1 MTTLT
6 LPSWKFTI
14 SLDKFPIFNL
24 EKAVCNHGF
33 FMMAPNHWD
42 PSTKTFSRPLR
53 LDDSIRSALTF
64 ISQPPGEDHLV
75 ITVYGATILSSK
87 DEGAI
92 QSQVKRMLRLSDKD
106 EQDVTY
112 FHKLHPHA
120 EAKGFGRLF
129 RSPTL
134 FEDVAKSLLLRFCPW
149 KTSLDLAKALCDVQL
164 KKVRMSK
171 RKRANIGDFPSPRE
185 LASFREEELNDKGKF
200 GYRAGDLIK
209 LAKQVA
215 NGKIKF
221 DSADEGHYSKLK
233 INGAGPFTTN
243 TIMMCIGHYHNIPID
258 TETLRHMKEFHGL
271 NMRKRK
277 KGPISVETKAK
288 IQEFY
293 KIYHPF
299 ESLAYWFE
307 LANSYEIK
315 LGKTLGE
322 LLPSEYHHAT
332 GSKKC

>member
-1 MTTLT
+1 MENRSAVANSKDINESAKSSQIHT
-6 LPSWKFTI
+6 LPDGPTVEVMVKGKADGKVASPGKQIKIHFIAKLRDTGCTVGSTI
-14 SLDKFPIFNL
+14 GAAPHQFCLGFEKVLKGLNIGIEGMQVGEKRRLTIPPSL
-24 EKAVCNHGF
+24 G
-33 FMMAPNHWD
+33 
-42 PSTKTFSRPLR
+42 
-53 LDDSIRSALTF
+53 
-64 ISQPPGEDHLV
+64 
-75 ITVYGATILSSK
+75 
-87 DEGAI
+87 
-92 QSQVKRMLRLSDKD
+92 
-106 EQDVTY
+106 
-112 FHKLHPHA
+112 
-120 EAKGFGRLF
+120 
-129 RSPTL
+129 
-134 FEDVAKSLLLRFCPW
+134 W

-185 LASFREEELNDKGKF
+185 LASFREEELKGKGKF
-200 GYRAGDLIK
+200 GYRATDLIK
-209 LAKQVA
+209 LAKQVVDE
-215 NGKIKF
+215 KIKF
-221 DSADEGHYSKLK
+221 DSADEGDYSKLK
-233 INGAGPFTTN
+233 INGVGPFTTN

>member
-1 MTTLT
+1 
-6 LPSWKFTI
+6 
-14 SLDKFPIFNL
+14 
-24 EKAVCNHGF
+24 
-33 FMMAPNHWD
+33 MAL
-42 PSTKTFSRPLR
+42 KL
-53 LDDSIRSALTF
+53 
-64 ISQPPGEDHLV
+64 PGEDNLV

-87 DEGAI
+87 DVRAI

-149 KTSLDLAKALCDVQL
+149 KTSLDRAKALCDVQL

-185 LASFREEELNDKGKF
+185 LASFREEELKKF
-200 GYRAGDLIK
+200 GYTAGDLIK
-209 LAKQVA
+209 LAKQVVD
-215 NGKIKF
+215 GKIKF
-221 DSADEGHYSKLK
+221 GSADEGYYSKLK

-288 IQEFY
+288 TQEFY